1 MSKKIYVGKI
11 SSTTTSDQLAK
22 HFSQVGQ
29 VVSAVIAQGINP
41 EKHAGYGYV
50 VMGSDK
56 ETEEAIK
63 KLNNLELKGSRLKV
77 IEANYFDQD
86 RVPNYYYKRHR

>member
-1 MSKKIYVGKI
+1 MSKKIYIGKI
-11 SSTTTSDQLAK
+11 SQKTTDDQLAK
-22 HFSQVGQ
+22 HFSQIGQ
-29 VVSAVIAQGINP
+29 VISATITKGISP
-41 EKHAGYGYV
+41 ERHAGYGYV

-63 KLNNLELKGSRLKV
+63 RLNDQELDGSKLKV

-86 RVPNYYYKRHR
+86 RIPNYYHRRHK